1 MTIDILKSE
10 LSKLDK
16 GELLDVLQYGL
27 EVMKE
32 KEQGGFET
40 PAWLK
45 EAILERA
52 EEMKADK
59 TAVYSWQEVKIYAA
73 NG

>member
-1 MTIDILKSE
+1 MTIVILKSE

-32 KEQGGFET
+32 KEQSGFET
-40 PAWLK
+40 PAWL
-45 EAILERA
+45 EDAILDAR
-52 EEMKADK
+52 KK
-59 TAVYSWQEVKIYAA
+59 
-73 NG
+73 